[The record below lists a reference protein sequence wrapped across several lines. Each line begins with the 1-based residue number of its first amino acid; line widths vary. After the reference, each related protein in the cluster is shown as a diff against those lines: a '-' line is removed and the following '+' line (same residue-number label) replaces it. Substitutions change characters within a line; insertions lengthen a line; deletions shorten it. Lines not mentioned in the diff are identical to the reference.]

1 MKQRKEKKGLESK
14 LNATTGRGGEGKKI
28 EENVGCSRKAEN
40 QQREKIGE
48 LETYICL

>member
-1 MKQRKEKKGLESK
+1 MQQQGKERRRRREKGEMWDVL
-14 LNATTGRGGEGKKI
+14 G
-28 EENVGCSRKAEN
+28 KAEN